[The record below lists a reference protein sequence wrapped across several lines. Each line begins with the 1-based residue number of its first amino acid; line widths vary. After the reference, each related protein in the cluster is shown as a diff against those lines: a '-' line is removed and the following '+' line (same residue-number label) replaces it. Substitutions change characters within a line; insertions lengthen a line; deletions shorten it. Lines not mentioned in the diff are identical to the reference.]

1 MPEKASSGM
10 MDGVPSMRR
19 DGGAVLCYSFP
30 PYGDAPAESARAS
43 AGAALL
49 SQLRAGNQRSTDVR
63 RLLCRDLPPLWY
75 AAGIARRTRNRIMDP
90 VPVLAADV
98 DSSSAAR
105 ANQNNPTR
113 AKPTLVRGLSL
124 LDSVLLLVSGI
135 IGSSIFLTAKDI
147 AVPLPQPILF
157 LLVWVLGAVISL
169 FGCVAFAELGSM
181 FPDSGGQYIYLREA
195 YGDLVAFL
203 YGWMLFA
210 VANGGSIAALSVA
223 SAAYLGKVFPVA
235 SEQRV
240 VFALLGISVTRAHV
254 LGLVLIAILTYVNV
268 VGLRW
273 GTLLQNVSTWTKFT
287 AMAAFVVLGFAIGK
301 GSWSNFHAPGTSLT
315 MGLAPTQLISALGVG
330 LIAVFWAYDGWVY
343 ITWVAGEVKEPR
355 RNVPLAMVLGVLA
368 VGVIYV
374 AMNMTYVYALP
385 LKEIAVH
392 ETIAHAA
399 AEALFSPGAAMW
411 LSLVIAVSC
420 FSAAATCTL
429 SGARVYLAMAQDGVF
444 FKRMAVIHP
453 KWRTPAFSLVGQ
465 GAWAAAL
472 TLSGRYDQLYTYVIY
487 GMVLSY
493 TLTVMGMFLL
503 RWKRPE
509 IPRPY
514 RCTGYPWLPAIYVL
528 IGAAWTLNT
537 IITRPSEAFWGTAI
551 VLVGV
556 PGYLYWKRS
565 GRA

>member
-1 MPEKASSGM
+1 MDSASSSTEASSE
-10 MDGVPSMRR
+10 VPAST
-19 DGGAVLCYSFP
+19 SQP
-30 PYGDAPAESARAS
+30 APV
-43 AGAALL
+43 
-49 SQLRAGNQRSTDVR
+49 Q
-63 RLLCRDLPPLWY
+63 
-75 AAGIARRTRNRIMDP
+75 
-90 VPVLAADV
+90 
-98 DSSSAAR
+98 
-105 ANQNNPTR
+105 
-113 AKPTLVRGLSL
+113 PTLIRGLSL

-147 AVPLPQPILF
+147 AGPLPQPMLF
-157 LLVWVLGAVISL
+157 LLVWVIGGVISL

-181 FPDSGGQYIYLREA
+181 FPESGGQYVYLREA

-223 SAAYLGKVFPVA
+223 SAAYTGQVFPIVSQDHIVLQLA
-235 SEQRV
+235 
-240 VFALLGISVTRAHV
+240 GIAITRAHL
-254 LGLVLIAILTYVNV
+254 LGLLLIAILTYVNV

-273 GTLLQNVSTWTKFT
+273 GALLQNLSTWTKFA

-301 GSWSNFHAPGTSLT
+301 GDWSHFRSHSV
-315 MGLAPTQLISALGVG
+315 GLAAGLHPTQLISAMGVA

-355 RNVPLAMVLGVLA
+355 RNVPLAMVLGVLV
-368 VGVIYV
+368 VGAIYM
-374 AMNMTYVYALP
+374 AMNMTYLYALP
-385 LKEIAVH
+385 LPEIAQH

-399 AEALFSPGAAMW
+399 AAALFSPHAAVW
-411 LSLVIAVSC
+411 LSLMIAVSC

-465 GAWAAAL
+465 GIWAALL
-472 TLSGRYDQLYTYVIY
+472 TVSGRYDQLYTYVIY

-493 TLTVMGMFLL
+493 TLTVIGMFLL
-503 RWKRPE
+503 RWKRPD

-528 IGAAWTLNT
+528 VGTAWTLNT
-537 IITRPSEAFWGTAI
+537 IVTRPTQAFWGTAI

-556 PGYLYWKRS
+556 PFYVYWKWSNRK
-565 GRA
+565 AAALE

>member
-1 MPEKASSGM
+1 MDSTLAPPTTEKA
-10 MDGVPSMRR
+10 
-19 DGGAVLCYSFP
+19 
-30 PYGDAPAESARAS
+30 PAD
-43 AGAALL
+43 
-49 SQLRAGNQRSTDVR
+49 SQ
-63 RLLCRDLPPLWY
+63 
-75 AAGIARRTRNRIMDP
+75 
-90 VPVLAADV
+90 
-98 DSSSAAR
+98 
-105 ANQNNPTR
+105 
-113 AKPTLVRGLSL
+113 PTLVRGLGL

-147 AVPLPQPILF
+147 AGPLPQPMLF
-157 LLVWVLGAVISL
+157 LGVWVIGGVISL

-181 FPDSGGQYIYLREA
+181 FPESGGQYVYLREA

-203 YGWMLFA
+203 YGWMLFS
-210 VANGGSIAALSVA
+210 VANGGSIAALAVA
-223 SAAYLGKVFPVA
+223 AAAYTGEVFPIVSQDHLVLSIA
-235 SEQRV
+235 
-240 VFALLGISVTRAHV
+240 GIAITRAH
-254 LGLVLIAILTYVNV
+254 LFGLFLIAVLTYVNV

-273 GTLLQNVSTWTKFT
+273 GTLLQNVSTWTKFA

-301 GSWSNFHAPGTSLT
+301 GDWSHFNPHGATLT
-315 MGLAPTQLISALGVG
+315 LGLHPAQLISAMGVA

-355 RNVPLAMVLGVLA
+355 RNVPLGMVFGVLV
-368 VGVIYV
+368 VGAIYM
-374 AMNMTYVYALP
+374 AMNFTYLYALP
-385 LKEIAVH
+385 LSEIAQH

-399 AEALFSPGAAMW
+399 ATALFSPRAAVW
-411 LSLVIAVSC
+411 LSLMIAVSC

-453 KWRTPAFSLVGQ
+453 KWRTPAFSLIGQ
-465 GAWAAAL
+465 GVWAALL
-472 TLSGRYDQLYTYVIY
+472 TVSGRYDQLYTYVIY

-493 TLTVMGMFLL
+493 TLTVIGMFLL
-503 RWKRPE
+503 RWRRPE

-528 IGAAWTLNT
+528 VGAAWTLNT

-556 PGYLYWKRS
+556 PGYVYWKWSNRKAAL
-565 GRA
+565 G

>member
-1 MPEKASSGM
+1 
-10 MDGVPSMRR
+10 MDP
-19 DGGAVLCYSFP
+19 
-30 PYGDAPAESARAS
+30 APALPTSPVALS
-43 AGAALL
+43 KAG
-49 SQLRAGNQRSTDVR
+49 
-63 RLLCRDLPPLWY
+63 
-75 AAGIARRTRNRIMDP
+75 
-90 VPVLAADV
+90 
-98 DSSSAAR
+98 SSE
-105 ANQNNPTR
+105 T
-113 AKPTLVRGLSL
+113 KPTLVRGLSL

-147 AVPLPQPILF
+147 AGPLPQPVLF
-157 LLVWVLGAVISL
+157 LAVWILGALISL
-169 FGCVAFAELGSM
+169 CACVAFAELGSM

-195 YGDLVAFL
+195 YGDLIAFL

-210 VANGGSIAALSVA
+210 VANGGTIAALSVA
-223 SAAYLGKVFPVA
+223 SAAYVGQVFPIVSQEHVA
-235 SEQRV
+235 
-240 VFALLGISVTRAHV
+240 FAIAGIAVTRAH
-254 LGLVLIAILTYVNV
+254 LFGLLLIAILTWVNV

-273 GTLLQNVSTWTKFT
+273 GALLQNVSTWTKFT

-301 GSWSNFHAPGTSLT
+301 GDWSHFSPHGVSLT
-315 MGLAPTQLISALGVG
+315 MGLGPGALISALGVG

-368 VGVIYV
+368 VGAIYV
-374 AMNMTYVYALP
+374 AMNVTYMYALP
-385 LKEIAVH
+385 LKEVAQH

-399 AEALFSPGAAMW
+399 AAALFSPGAAVW
-411 LSLVIAVSC
+411 LSLMIAVSC

-453 KWRTPAFSLVGQ
+453 KWRTPAFSLIGQ
-465 GAWAAAL
+465 GIWAAAL

-493 TLTVMGMFLL
+493 TLTVIGMFLL

-514 RCTGYPWLPAIYVL
+514 RCAGYPWLPAIYVL

-537 IITRPSEAFWGTAI
+537 IITRPTEAFWGTAI
-551 VLVGV
+551 VLLGV

-565 GRA
+565 SRKSAVE